1 MQVVGQCEHLPLY
14 PIQSILYKLGV
25 STGTIMRTGRN
36 EPFQEDRTMQIR
48 CQRCGY
54 MFTLSREAIAAALE
68 EVKQSQAK
76 HYNVDCPKCRR
87 QVKVPIKDM
96 QRGQPH
102 QD

>member
-1 MQVVGQCEHLPLY
+1 MQV
-14 PIQSILYKLGV
+14 
-25 STGTIMRTGRN
+25 
-36 EPFQEDRTMQIR
+36 R

-54 MFTLSREAIAAALE
+54 MFTLGREAVAAALE
-68 EVKQSQAK
+68 EIGRTQAK

-87 QVKVPIKDM
+87 QVKVPVRVI

>member
-1 MQVVGQCEHLPLY
+1 MQV
-14 PIQSILYKLGV
+14 
-25 STGTIMRTGRN
+25 
-36 EPFQEDRTMQIR
+36 R

-54 MFTLSREAIAAALE
+54 MFTLGRETVAAALE
-68 EVKQSQAK
+68 EIERTQAK

-87 QVKVPIKDM
+87 QVKVPVRVI

>member
-1 MQVVGQCEHLPLY
+1 MQV
-14 PIQSILYKLGV
+14 
-25 STGTIMRTGRN
+25 
-36 EPFQEDRTMQIR
+36 R

-54 MFTLSREAIAAALE
+54 MFTLGREAVAAALE
-68 EVKQSQAK
+68 EIERTQAK

-87 QVKVPIKDM
+87 QVKVPVRVI